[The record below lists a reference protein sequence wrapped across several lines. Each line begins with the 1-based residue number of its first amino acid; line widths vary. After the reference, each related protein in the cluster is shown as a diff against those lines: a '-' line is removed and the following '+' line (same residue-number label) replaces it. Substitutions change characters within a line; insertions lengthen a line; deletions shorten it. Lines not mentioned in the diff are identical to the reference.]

1 MILIG
6 EKLNSSRKA
15 VAQAIEARDA
25 AAVARLAERQQQA
38 GAHYLDVNAGALV
51 GQEAE
56 CLLFLMQAARQGSDL
71 PLVLDSPNPAVL
83 ERAMAAYAGD
93 APILNSASLQPGRLE
108 PVADLA
114 AGGRAGVVALCMDAG
129 GVPQGAQARL
139 AVAHELVSAL
149 TARGVAEG
157 DIYLDPLIEPVAM
170 DGAYGPQAL
179 SAIGCIAA
187 ELPGCH
193 IVCGLSNVS
202 FGMPARKLLNRTFL
216 VAAMA
221 VGLDAAI
228 LDPTD
233 KALMAQLFAAQAL
246 LNQDEFF
253 GEYFA
258 AFRGGRLEG

>member
-6 EKLNSSRKA
+6 EKLNSSRKGVARA
-15 VAQAIEARDA
+15 VEARDQA
-25 AAVARLAERQQQA
+25 TVARLAERQQEA
-38 GAHYLDVNAGALV
+38 GAHYLDVNAGTFV

-83 ERAMAAYAGD
+83 ERAMAAYTGD

-114 AGGRAGVVALCMDAG
+114 AGGRAGVVALCMDAD
-129 GVPQGAQARL
+129 GVPQGADARL
-139 AVAHELVSAL
+139 RVAQELATAL
-149 TARGVAEG
+149 TGRGVAEEE
-157 DIYLDPLIEPVAM
+157 IYLDPLIEPVAM
-170 DGAYGPQAL
+170 DGAFGPQAL
-179 SAIGCIAA
+179 STIARLRA
-187 ELPGCH
+187 ELPACH

-221 VGLDAAI
+221 MGLDAAI

-233 KALMAQLFAAQAL
+233 RALMAQFFAAQAL

-253 GEYFA
+253 GEYFV
-258 AFRGGRLEG
+258 AFRGGRLEE